1 MVKYVLES
9 TASGAR
15 SALMKKEDTMAKIFA
30 SPSKEVSDREL
41 RNGAR
46 VRALAP
52 QGMVLLENNGVLPL
66 AGAPG
71 KIALYGSGARR
82 TVKGGTGS
90 GDVNSREV
98 VNVEQGLE
106 AAGYTIVTKDWIDR
120 DCAHEEALRAEYM
133 AVVRQ
138 KFAEM
143 GFAAIGFLFD
153 NPFQPPCIIPVEEAD
168 LKPAEAD
175 TALVVIARNSG
186 EGKDRRDV
194 AGEYEL
200 FPEEIAALEKIAAA
214 YVHTVV
220 VLNVGSVID
229 MKAIKAVQGID
240 AILLMSQAGNYGGYA
255 LADVLTGRAEPSGR
269 LTTTWGVN
277 YADYPAADTFS
288 HRNGNLD
295 DEYYSEGIYVG
306 YRYFDSFNITP
317 QYPFGYGL
325 SYTSFD
331 VETLDVRADER
342 QVRVSVRVTNTGA
355 RPGREVVQVYYSAPA
370 GELEKP
376 WQELAGFAK
385 SKELAPG
392 ASEVLEICFAT
403 KSMASYSVARAAWVL
418 EPGVYVI
425 RVGVH
430 SRSTRVA
437 AVLSLDALVITE
449 QLKNL
454 LTPSQPLN
462 LLSRHGVTPYS
473 DPEEPAQLALAK
485 RIPLKAAAFE
495 TITAVYSG
503 PAPELPKTDKAWTI
517 TLDDVRSGKATLEEL
532 VSQLTPLEMATLCV
546 GTDRR
551 ETGGAQIG
559 ASSAA
564 CPGAAGD
571 TTSLLIDSRKVRN
584 LILPDGPA
592 GLRLTPSFKTDAAG
606 NVLPGGNAFAGLDF
620 LDEFFPKAEI
630 PADAKTWYQ
639 YATAIPIATMLA
651 QTWDLAAIEEAG
663 DIVGGEMEEFGCD
676 LWLAPGMNIHRNPL
690 CGRNFEYYSEDP
702 LVAGLAAAADT
713 RGVHRHVSASTTIK
727 HFAFNNQEDN
737 RQHVNSVID
746 ERAIREIYLKGFEI
760 AVKESQPKSIMT
772 SYNLINGEHTANS
785 YPLNTAIARDEWGF
799 RGFVMTDWGTT
810 GSSHRVEPKTKYGC
824 SFASGC
830 VKAGNDLTMPGS
842 QRDVD
847 DILNA
852 LGKKEG
858 EVPYPLT
865 LGELQSCALHILRVI
880 LEMER

>member
-1 MVKYVLES
+1 
-9 TASGAR
+9 
-15 SALMKKEDTMAKIFA
+15 MAKIFA
-30 SPSKEVSDREL
+30 SPSREVSEREL

-52 QGMVLLENNGVLPL
+52 QGMVLLENNGFLPME
-66 AGAPG
+66 GKPG

-98 VNVEQGLE
+98 VNVEQSLE

-120 DCAHEEALRAEYM
+120 DCANEEALRADYFAM
-133 AVVRQ
+133 IHR
-138 KFAEM
+138 KFEEIGRAAM
-143 GFAAIGFLFD
+143 GYFFD
-153 NPFQPPCIIPVEEAD
+153 NPFQPPCIIPVGDAD
-168 LKPAEAD
+168 LKPDETD
-175 TALVVIARNSG
+175 TALFVIARNSG
-186 EGKDRRDV
+186 EGKDRRAV
-194 AGEYEL
+194 PGEYEL
-200 FPEEIAALEKIAAA
+200 FPVEVEALKKVAAA
-214 YVHTVV
+214 YAHTVV

-229 MKAIKAVQGID
+229 MKAVKAIEGID
-240 AILLMSQAGNYGGYA
+240 AVLLMSQAGNYGGYA
-255 LADVLTGRAEPSGR
+255 LVDVLTGKAAPSGH
-269 LTTTWGVN
+269 LTTTWGVS
-277 YADYPAADTFS
+277 YSDYPAADTFS

-295 DEYYSEGIYVG
+295 DEYYNEGIFVG
-306 YRYFDSFNITP
+306 YRYFDTFNITP
-317 QYPFGYGL
+317 QYPFGYGIT
-325 SYTSFD
+325 YTTFD
-331 VETLDVRADER
+331 VETLDVCADER
-342 QVRVSVRVTNTGA
+342 KVEVSVRVTNTGA
-355 RPGREVVQVYYSAPA
+355 RSGREVVQVYYSAPD

-376 WQELAGFAK
+376 YQELAGFAK
-385 SKELAPG
+385 TKELAPG
-392 ASEVLEICFAT
+392 ASEVLKISFAT
-403 KSMASYSVARAAWVL
+403 KSMASYSVSRAAWVL
-418 EPGVYVI
+418 EPGDYI
-425 RVGVH
+425 LRVGVH
-430 SRSTRVA
+430 SRSTRIA
-437 AVLSLDALVITE
+437 AVLSLDGLVITE
-449 QLKNL
+449 QLKNQ
-454 LTPSQPLN
+454 LTPSLPLD
-462 LLSRHGVTPYS
+462 LLSRRGATPYA
-473 DPEEPAQLALAK
+473 DPEEPAQRASAK

-495 TITAVYSG
+495 TVTAVYSG
-503 PAPELPKTDKAWTI
+503 PAREIPKTEKSWTI
-517 TLDDVRSGKATLEEL
+517 TLEDVRSGKATLEEL

-559 ASSAA
+559 ASSTA

-592 GLRLTPSFKTDAAG
+592 GLRLTTEFKTDAAG
-606 NVLPGGNAFAGLDF
+606 NVLPGGNAFAGLEF
-620 LDEFFPKAEI
+620 LNELNPKVEI
-630 PADAKTWYQ
+630 PSDAKTWYQ

-651 QTWDLAAIEEAG
+651 QTWDLDAIEEAG

-713 RGVHRHVSASTTIK
+713 RGVHRHPSASTTIK

-810 GSSHRVEPKTKYGC
+810 GSAHRIEPETKYGC
-824 SFASGC
+824 SYASGC